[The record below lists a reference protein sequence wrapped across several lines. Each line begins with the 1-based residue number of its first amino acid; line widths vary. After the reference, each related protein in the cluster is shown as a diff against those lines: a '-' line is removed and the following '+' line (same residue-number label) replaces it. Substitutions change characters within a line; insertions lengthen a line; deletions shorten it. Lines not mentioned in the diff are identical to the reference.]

1 MGLRAIMT
9 AVDYHDLLA
18 VTLPYNRHHFDEV
31 WIVTDMRSTGDE
43 KFQRAITSVKSCC
56 VVYTDL
62 FYADGAIFNKW
73 RALEWGLDQMGRHG
87 WICLMD
93 ADVLWPKDMKWKE
106 SHWDRS
112 HLEMWTTK
120 GALSTHTFTI
130 NQGQL
135 CTPLRRMA
143 PWPPKAP
150 YYHANDDW
158 RDYPQECDWGKFPIH
173 RNVQEW
179 AGYSQIFH
187 ASDPVLGPPPWHQID
202 WRHAGGGDSFLQAK
216 WPKHKKVRPPFH
228 CLHLGEAGCNWMGR
242 AAPFLDG
249 TRPEGSDE
257 KRRAMQELWAGRRRA
272 GPGRFE
278 HEKLR

>member
-1 MGLRAIMT
+1 MT
-9 AVDYHDLLA
+9 AVNYQDLLA
-18 VTLPYNRHHFDEV
+18 VTLPYNIRHFSEV
-31 WIVTDMRSTGDE
+31 TIVTDTKCQDEVTKICWEMSNPSKTGLTVL
-43 KFQRAITSVKSCC
+43 A
-56 VVYTDL
+56 TDL
-62 FYADGAIFNKW
+62 FYADKAVFNKF

-87 WICLMD
+87 WLALMD
-93 ADVLWPKDMKWKE
+93 ADVLWPKKWHIEEKE
-106 SHWDRS
+106 GMLDIWRQD
-112 HLEMWTTK
+112 
-120 GALSTHTFTI
+120 GAQNHGRLI
-130 NQGQL
+130 IPGEL

-242 AAPFLDG
+242 ATPYLDG
-249 TRPEGSDE
+249 TRPEESDE
-257 KRRAMQELWAGRRRA
+257 RRRAMQELWAGRRRA

-278 HEKLR
+278 QEKLH